1 MISYASVYEDVL
13 LWRALAPRVHH
24 SVGFWIDAGA
34 YDPEEASVTKAFYDH
49 QWHGINIEP
58 MTEQFQRL
66 VEHRPRDI
74 NLQVLVSDHEGSEI
88 FYRFNNG
95 ELSTSN
101 IEFAKRHLESGLVG
115 ERLELKTT
123 TLTSICERY
132 APSDIH
138 FLKIDIEGHEAQA
151 IRGMDF
157 NRFRP
162 WILVMESTEPNTLDR
177 PTHHEWEGMVS
188 AAGYQHVHTHL
199 PNRFYVANEHPE
211 LKPCFVHR
219 VDEYHLQHQLRRI
232 SALQRELDDLK
243 RELLTSSG

>member
-1 MISYASVYEDVL
+1 MSQIMISYASVYEDVL

-34 YDPEEASVTKAFYDH
+34 FDPEVASVTKAFYDH

-58 MTEQFQRL
+58 LAPQFQRL
-66 VEHRPRDI
+66 VEQRPRDI
-74 NLQVLVSDHEGSEI
+74 NLQVLVSDREGSET
-88 FYRFNNG
+88 FYQFSNG

-101 IEFAKRHLESGLVG
+101 ADFAQRHLQTGLSADSY
-115 ERLELKTT
+115 ELKTT
-123 TLTSICERY
+123 TLTKICEQH
-132 APSDIH
+132 APDQIH

-162 WILVMESTEPNTLDR
+162 WILVLEATEPNMLDR
-177 PTHHEWEGMVS
+177 PTHHEWEHMIS

-199 PNRFYVANEHPE
+199 PNRFYVANEHPD
-211 LKPCFVHR
+211 LKPCFAFH
-219 VDEYHLQHQLRRI
+219 VDEYHLSHQLRRI
-232 SALQRELDDLK
+232 SELEREVAELK
-243 RELLTSSG
+243 RRL